1 MILKMQSG
9 GGMPPF
15 TYYKPIAVN
24 TQQPQ
29 QVTYDDGTS
38 ARASS
43 KKGSSDEL
51 DDKDLLE
58 MLGKID
64 GLPSDMNKVYD
75 MMKTFYKEQSL
86 GISTT
91 SLSSTYLM
99 ALQYLKTAKF
109 NKQQFDN
116 SYKTVSKNGGLNEIA
131 INETGH
137 IIARDKDNNIKYLT
151 ADDYINNKDK
161 YLAFTNQDL
170 LQIRAEDPDYAY
182 KNGLFNAVNNGI
194 GLGAVDK
201 LIQQY
206 MTQLGE
212 NEITNGGYVRNKG
225 NNVIQGVEV
234 LQSAAKQAKNAGY
247 SFDASGVTLE
257 GLYKTKMLT
266 KDQLVQAKSALSYI
280 YQMLPD
286 NAKTLLKVKT
296 GSDRGAIDLISNFVT
311 GQTSSTYE
319 FTPEMEED
327 AEDKK
332 PGTKGSTGETDKDTT
347 YNDPFVN
354 IVRGEGG
361 TYSTY
366 NMMDIDGKSY
376 QVNGIAYPSLSRDP
390 NKPIKSQL
398 PLADLMSEN
407 GLNGITPGNG
417 YAITFGGTTLSSAD
431 MEDVVA
437 MNDGK
442 AVRAI
447 IPVKDENGQVV
458 PDLDFIKEHSEL
470 MDLINAK
477 KQNMNDPEV
486 QKALVDAGVINPYTG
501 LPDMS
506 RFRPYLCVNGL
517 ATSRNIKNPNMV
529 RELTGDKL
537 NSYIKIFQNTLYEK
551 DGDQG
556 KARKYDFDTF
566 TTLNPLDWFGNY
578 DKLYNGTIFIPL
590 TQNALQASSA
600 AGTNIKQPKAD
611 EMEATYQKG
620 ELAVAANPTSSNLL
634 GDLK

>member
-29 QVTYDDGTS
+29 QVSYDDGSSTKAS
-38 ARASS
+38 A
-43 KKGSSDEL
+43 KNGSSDEL

-75 MMKTFYKEQSL
+75 MMKTFYKEQEL
-86 GISTT
+86 GISTS
-91 SLSSTYLM
+91 SLSSAYLL

-109 NKQQFDN
+109 NKEQFDN
-116 SYKTVSKNGGLNEIA
+116 SYKTVSKNGGLNEVA

-151 ADDYINNKDK
+151 ADDYINNRDK
-161 YLAFTNQDL
+161 YMAFTNQDL

-194 GLGAVDK
+194 GLSAVDK

-225 NNVIQGVEV
+225 NGVIQGVEA
-234 LQSAAKQAKNAGY
+234 LQTAAKQAANAGY
-247 SFDASGVTLE
+247 KFDASGITLE
-257 GLYKTKMLT
+257 GLYKTKTLT
-266 KDQLVQAKSALSYI
+266 KEQYTQAKHALSYI

-296 GSDRGAIDLISNFVT
+296 GSDKGAVDLITNFIT

-319 FTPEMEED
+319 FTPDMEED
-327 AEDKK
+327 EKGRKVGSKSSESNPDDKIN
-332 PGTKGSTGETDKDTT
+332 
-347 YNDPFVN
+347 NDPFVN
-354 IVRGEGG
+354 IIRGEGG
-361 TYSTY
+361 TQSTY
-366 NMMDIDGKSY
+366 NMMDMDGRSY
-376 QVNGIAYPSLSRDP
+376 QVNGTAYPSLSRDP
-390 NKPIKSQL
+390 SKPIKAQL
-398 PLADLMSEN
+398 SLSDLMSEN

-417 YAITFGGTTLSSAD
+417 YAITFGSTILSSSD

-447 IPVKDENGQVV
+447 IPVKSENGQVV

-470 MDLINAK
+470 MDLINSK
-477 KQNMNDPEV
+477 KQNMDDPEV
-486 QKALVDAGVINPYTG
+486 QKALVEAGVINPYTG

-517 ATSRNIKNPNMV
+517 ATSRNIKEPNMV
-529 RELTGDKL
+529 HELTGDKL
-537 NSYIKIFQNTLYEK
+537 DSYVKIFENTLYEK
-551 DGDQG
+551 EGDQG

-578 DKLYNGTIFIPL
+578 DRLYNGTIFIPL
-590 TQNALQASSA
+590 TQNALQAGSA
-600 AGTNIKQPKAD
+600 AGTTIKQSQAD
-611 EMEATYQKG
+611 EMETTYQKG
-620 ELAVAANPTSSNLL
+620 ELMTTANPTSSNLL